1 MRKLL
6 IASVL
11 VLAPAFLFAQG
22 VGIGIKAGA
31 NFANLSTD
39 NFSTSSITS
48 YHVGAYVNIKFSEK
62 WGLTPEVLWSAQG
75 AELDDAELNTDYVT
89 VPIMLRWRI
98 INLISLEAG
107 PQFNFL
113 TNAELEGFGDVKDD
127 LKSNTTSLAV
137 GALVHLP
144 IGFNGGIR
152 YVVGMSDLS
161 DSDGV
166 GELKD
171 RTFQIYVGWT
181 LFGAK

>member
-31 NFANLSTD
+31 NFANLATD

-62 WGLTPEVLWSAQG
+62 WGVTPEVLWSAQG
-75 AELDDAELNTDYVT
+75 AELDDVELNTDYVT

-98 INLISLEAG
+98 IDLISLEAG

-113 TNAELEGFGDVKDD
+113 TSAKYDDIDVKDD
-127 LKSNTTSLAV
+127 LKSNTTSVAV

-144 IGFNGGIR
+144 IGFNGGVR
-152 YVVGMSDLS
+152 YIVGVSDLS